1 MKRFKS
7 FSVGV
12 SDESDELDARVNAWL
27 KENPTVTITDSKL
40 ATCTGD
46 NVLGNT
52 FVNITLI
59 VWYEDGKLERL

>member
-27 KENPTVTITDSKL
+27 KENPTVTVTDSEL